1 MTKQEQIKT
10 DMIKA
15 MKDRNKQRKNVLS
28 YLLGQIKNVSIDK
41 RRDLTDDEVNEVIN
55 KQIKQTQDVLDI
67 TPDDRQDI
75 KEENEYTLSVLKEY
89 APVMMDEN
97 SIRHE
102 IYATCSD
109 MGVEV
114 SSLTAKDK
122 GKLMGCLM
130 PKVKG
135 KADGKL
141 VNKIVSEYCRG

>member
-1 MTKQEQIKT
+1 MSKYETIRE

-15 MKDRNKQRKNVLS
+15 MKNKDKKRKDVLS
-28 YLLGQIKNVSIDK
+28 YLVGVIKNVSIDK

>member
-1 MTKQEQIKT
+1 MSKYETIRE

-15 MKDRNKQRKNVLS
+15 MKDRNKQRKDVLS

-55 KQIKQTQDVLDI
+55 KQIKQTQDVLALTPKHRLDI
-67 TPDDRQDI
+67 I
-75 KEENEYTLSVLKEY
+75 KENEFTISVLKEY
-89 APVMMDEN
+89 QPVMMDEN
-97 SIRHE
+97 AIRHE

-109 MGVEV
+109 MGIEI

-122 GKLMGCLM
+122 GKLMGKLM
-130 PKVKG
+130 PRVKG

-141 VNKIVSEYCRG
+141 VNQIVSEYCK

>member
-1 MTKQEQIKT
+1 MSKYETIRE

-15 MKDRNKQRKNVLS
+15 MKSKDKKRKDVLS
-28 YLLGQIKNVSIDK
+28 YLVGVIKNVSIDK

>member
-1 MTKQEQIKT
+1 MTKQEQIKA
-10 DMIKA
+10 DMITA
-15 MKDRNKQRKNVLS
+15 MKNRNKQRKNVLS

-41 RRDLTDDEVNEVIN
+41 RRELTDDEVNEVIN

-67 TPDDRQDI
+67 TPKDRTDI
-75 KEENEYTLSVLKEY
+75 IEENEFTISVLKEY

-97 SIRHE
+97 AIRHE
-102 IYATCSD
+102 IYAVCSD
-109 MGVEV
+109 IGIEV

-122 GKLMGCLM
+122 GKVMSKLI

-141 VNKIVSEYCRG
+141 VNQIVSEYCR